1 MKHFKL
7 LLLFLIIG
15 FSSEIKAQTV
25 YTTQTGE
32 KYHKSNCQYLK
43 YSKKEIDLKKAISL
57 GYIACKICKPIANK
71 GQGSAS
77 KAKIITSKVKT
88 NSSKNTI
95 ATQCTAKTQAGKRCK
110 RKTKNSSGR
119 CYQH

>member
-1 MKHFKL
+1 MKQLKL
-7 LLLFLIIG
+7 LLFFLTLA
-15 FSSEIKAQTV
+15 FSSVTLAQAV

-43 YSKKEIDLKKAISL
+43 HSKKEIDLKKAISL
-57 GYIACKICKPIANK
+57 GYIACKICKPIANNS
-71 GQGSAS
+71 QGSAS

-88 NSSKNTI
+88 NSSKKTI